1 MSKKDPATRDVQILM
16 EYEAGKIAMSQ
27 HKDNFKT
34 AYVRARMS
42 SQMIGEA
49 GAMMRK
55 YYYAKSRFVVRC
67 SHCHVAMVIR
77 ARDED

>member
-55 YYYAKSRFVVRC
+55 YSAKSRFVVRC
-67 SHCHVAMVIR
+67 SRCHVAMVVR
-77 ARDED
+77 ARDAD